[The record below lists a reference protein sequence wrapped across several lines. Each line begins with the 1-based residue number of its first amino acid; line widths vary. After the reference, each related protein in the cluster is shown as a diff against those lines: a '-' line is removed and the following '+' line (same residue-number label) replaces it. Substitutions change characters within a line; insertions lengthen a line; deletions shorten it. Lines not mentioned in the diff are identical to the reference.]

1 MRYNVLF
8 SDILGWFLPKFYIS
22 QPNVRAVLYHLPA
35 EYLKGACR
43 SQTTELP

>member
-22 QPNVRAVLYHLPA
+22 QPNVRAVLYHL
-35 EYLKGACR
+35 KGARR